1 MLFCRNRKASSS
13 FNSKT
18 SHFRSIIP
26 TKDSRETK
34 AFSFQLTLQMCS
46 CIRGKLMEV
55 RVWLFSGVFLWMIVT
70 VPVSIHSELT
80 NECRVG
86 DFSFSSQFYNSFFVY
101 FYPTQWKTIKFFRV
115 FRPKANQRMAIIRR
129 IAFLARI
136 WQIKRA
142 TQILHVASMDSRFDL
157 DFD

>member
-1 MLFCRNRKASSS
+1 MEFSRRLLFCRNRKASSS

-34 AFSFQLTLQMCS
+34 AFSIQLTLQMCS

-86 DFSFSSQFYNSFFVY
+86 DFSFSSQFYSSFSFIFIQRNGKQSNFFVY
-101 FYPTQWKTIKFFRV
+101 LGQ
-115 FRPKANQRMAIIRR
+115 RR
-129 IAFLARI
+129 IRGWLSSGGLLF
-136 WQIKRA
+136 WHEYGK
-142 TQILHVASMDSRFDL
+142 
-157 DFD
+157 